1 MMKPKKSETNSITGL
16 VNKLIPD
23 NELTPRS
30 IDEVIQLPSFYDKL
44 KQFGKELNKEYCA
57 VDIEAQNELAFRRLQ
72 QLTNILLLNPL
83 WKKYIGSAGLTAA
96 PGNWEEWQ
104 QLPISGKSKMAEFFN
119 GSRPGMVVPLSHGGF
134 EIVASG
140 GTTSGVLAETV
151 YPLKELQETYE
162 IAGEFIGKHMLNKYL
177 TGTQPKWVATT
188 LADYQ
193 MWSSGT
199 MVGGVLQKIPGI
211 NYIGAGPLNKDV
223 YQHMMG
229 YEGPKAIMGI
239 SQGIALLSQLG
250 AGMSEE
256 ARKSFRVAMYGS
268 GLLTNLQQKE
278 LKALY
283 PNVVILSYFAATQA
297 ETIGLQINHE
307 SSGLAAV
314 PGLHFIE
321 VVDEHGKWVAEGE
334 EGELVVTRLLGNEA
348 PVIRYKVGDRVIR
361 RENIVTEELKTFQF
375 QFSGRS
381 GDMIHLGDTQY
392 FAPNA
397 YENIATTLKAKGI
410 ADLKELAQEIQF
422 VNYRKD
428 TKLALLATVDD
439 PKKYTAKLAAV
450 LNDSD
455 LQHLFY
461 DAFASS
467 LSLFNKLEA
476 NSNNIRNTKYTFL
489 IRFIAKGSDELH
501 KTSVGKV
508 PLIRDI
514 FQ

>member
-1 MMKPKKSETNSITGL
+1 MKPKKTDTNPVTELI
-16 VNKLIPD
+16 NKLIPD
-23 NELTPRS
+23 SELQPRS
-30 IDEVIQLPSFYDKL
+30 IEEVIQLPSFYDKL
-44 KQFGKELNKEYCA
+44 KEFAKELNKEYCT
-57 VDIEAQNELAFRRLQ
+57 VDIEDQQALTFRRLQ
-72 QLTNILLLNPL
+72 QITNILLLNPL
-83 WKKYIGSAGLTAA
+83 WKKYINKSGLKQA
-96 PGNWEEWQ
+96 PANWDEWQ

-119 GSRPGMVVPLSHGGF
+119 GSRPGMVVPLHHGGF

-223 YQHMMG
+223 YQHMMS

-250 AGMSEE
+250 AGMPEE

-268 GLLTNLQQKE
+268 GLLTNLQQEE

-307 SSGLAAV
+307 SAGLAAV
-314 PGLHFIE
+314 PGLHFVE
-321 VVDEHGKWVAEGE
+321 VVDENGKWVALGE
-334 EGELVVTRLLGNEA
+334 EGELVVTRLLGNEV

-361 RENIVTEELKTFQF
+361 RENIVTDALKTFQF
-375 QFSGRS
+375 EFSGRS

-397 YENIATTLKAKGI
+397 YKMVANALKAKSI
-410 ADLKELAQEIQF
+410 ADLQELAQEIQF

-428 TKLALLATVDD
+428 SRLELLATVDN
-439 PKKYTAKLAAV
+439 PEKYTRKLTAE
-450 LNDSD
+450 LNDAD
-455 LQHLFY
+455 LQQLFY
-461 DAFASS
+461 DAFAGS

-476 NSNNIRNTKYTFL
+476 NSNNIRNTKYKFF
-489 IRFIAKGSDELH
+489 IRFIAKGSDQLH
-501 KTSVGKV
+501 KTNVGKV

>member
-1 MMKPKKSETNSITGL
+1 MKPKKSETNQVAEL

-23 NELTPRS
+23 NEWKPRS
-30 IDEVIQLPSFYDKL
+30 IEEVIQLPSFYGKL
-44 KQFGKELNKEYCA
+44 KEFAKALQKEEYSA
-57 VDIEAQNELAFRRLQ
+57 VDIEAQQALSFRRLQ
-72 QLTNILLLNPL
+72 QITNILLLNPM
-83 WKKYIGSAGLTAA
+83 WKAYIGKSGLSVA
-96 PGNWEEWQ
+96 PNNFEEWQ
-104 QLPISGKSKMAEFFN
+104 QLPVSDKNKMADFFM
-119 GSRPGMVVPLSHGGF
+119 GDRPGMVVPLSHGGF

-151 YPLKELQETYE
+151 YPLKELQETYD
-162 IAGEFIGKHMLNKYL
+162 IAGDFIGKHMLKNYL

-211 NYIGAGPLNKDV
+211 NYVGAGPLNKDV
-223 YQHMMG
+223 YQHMMS

-250 AGMSEE
+250 IGMPEE
-256 ARKSFRVAMYGS
+256 ARKSLKVAMYGS
-268 GLLTNLQQKE
+268 GLLTHLQQKE

-283 PNVVILSYFAATQA
+283 PDVAILSYFAATQA
-297 ETIGLQINHE
+297 ETIGLQLNHE
-307 SSGLAAV
+307 LPGLAAV

-321 VVDEHGKWVAEGE
+321 VVDENGKWVAEGE
-334 EGELVVTRLLGNEA
+334 EGELVVTRLFGNEA

-361 RENIVTEELKTFQF
+361 REYIVTDTLKTFQF
-375 QFSGRS
+375 EFSGRS

-392 FAPNA
+392 FAPLA
-397 YENIATTLKAKGI
+397 YENIATALKEKGI

-439 PKKYTAKLAAV
+439 PEKYAAKLKAA
-450 LNDSD
+450 LTDDS
-455 LQHLFY
+455 LQQLFY
-461 DAFASS
+461 NAFASS

-476 NSNNIRNTKYTFL
+476 NSSNIKNTRYSFL
-489 IRFIAKGSDELH
+489 VKFIAKGSSELH
-501 KTSVGKV
+501 KTKVGKV